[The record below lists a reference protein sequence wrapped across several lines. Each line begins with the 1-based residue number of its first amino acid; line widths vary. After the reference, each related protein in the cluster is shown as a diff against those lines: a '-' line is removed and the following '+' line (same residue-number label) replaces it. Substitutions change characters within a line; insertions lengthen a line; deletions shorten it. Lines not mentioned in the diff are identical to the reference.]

1 MAVRVGRQIPRGQGN
16 DRKDSLI
23 NEDFFVPNFSY
34 CPVWATRISHGRRRA
49 RLLVRMYVM
58 FGALWTSFTL

>member
-23 NEDFFVPNFSY
+23 NGDFFVPNFSY
-34 CPVWATRISHGRRRA
+34 CPAAPVWRTSISHKSDVKGCSSER
-49 RLLVRMYVM
+49 
-58 FGALWTSFTL
+58 T